1 MERTIRNRTSRRFIL
16 DYACALRHASI
27 FARSKKRVRE
37 DQVSLLDFNETNR
50 KMDGAGI
57 ECRYAIDIVGTSVE
71 ESFCSYFIV
80 FPLDISISFFPL
92 AIPLIVLWNKWEIDL
107 NFKMSRVSL
116 IINNRWEKNLVNFNL
131 SFGRLYI
138 FISKSS
144 SRVLKSLAQKK

>member
-1 MERTIRNRTSRRFIL
+1 
-16 DYACALRHASI
+16 
-27 FARSKKRVRE
+27 
-37 DQVSLLDFNETNR
+37 
-50 KMDGAGI
+50 MDGAGI